1 MVRIF
6 VLLCIINGAL
16 STFNSTRLVL
26 TFANASDALS
36 VSSLPN
42 ITIVKQYG
50 RRIVVDLG
58 RGVELE
64 EDIAIMQ
71 SMIDARVLVEVD
83 HLVHTSMISV
93 GGSADNASSLFWNLQ
108 DSEPYSIHVESMWRK
123 TNSTPDTVVAVL
135 DSGLAS
141 SAFSA
146 FMHLGQG
153 YDFISDPD
161 LALDADGR
169 DSNFTDPGDAGP
181 MCPVPT
187 WHGTRVA
194 SVLAADHSTGMLG
207 VAANCTL
214 LPVRVLGMCGMGYA
228 SDVADAIVWASGGN
242 VDGVPAN
249 PTPAKVVTMSFTGK
263 GRCPSYLQSAI
274 ADAVFLGALP
284 MAASGNDGLNT
295 SNYFPAN
302 CEWVFGIAAS
312 TRSGNLANYSNFGW
326 DIVFAAPGGDE
337 ASPILTLAEM
347 AQDGLGLQFATGT
360 SFSVPQAAGIAMLF
374 AAFYPGVNL
383 RTLLLMN
390 NTECVQGECQIVSAI
405 GKVVNDYHQFVD
417 NITTITAFNNQSNFV
432 LAQENDPQVGTR
444 AGTTS
449 VMTCSSGYITSLN
462 AWAGNR
468 LNAMDAYCTNGNV
481 ISYHGSGGSY
491 VSVSFP
497 AGSSQMTIG
506 YDGDSICSLT
516 IYSDQLTVP
525 LAMIGG
531 TCGSGGSG
539 AYTVA
544 TQTCNYGE
552 KINGFTLTVPSNPDA
567 IYQMGII
574 CNPMPCQGTEISPAY
589 CTCPPGQFVTKS
601 NGAYT
606 CASCYP
612 GTFSGSGAASCSSCG
627 AGTYSGSGATG
638 CNTCSAGTYS
648 GSGAASCTSCGAGT
662 FSGSG
667 AGGCGTCNPGTFSG
681 SNAGGCSTCGSGTYS
696 GSGATTCSPCTSGTF
711 SGSDAGACSL
721 CNAGQYSGAGASSC
735 SVCNAGTYSAQG
747 SGGCYV
753 CGPGTFSGSGASSC
767 TNCPAG
773 TVSLSGGPS
782 CSSCGLGS
790 YSASGAVICTT
801 CGAGTYASASG
812 SPTCAQCSTGTYNVL
827 TGQTVCIQC
836 NIGTYSNVVGAISSS
851 ACVLCPGGKYS
862 VSTGLSSSA
871 SCINCP
877 LGTYSMAS
885 GTACSP
891 CLPGTYAPAVGYSAC
906 RNCSA
911 GSYLQTSGGSSC
923 PLCWSGTY
931 GLFSGASSNS
941 TCANCSIGS
950 YSLSATSSCT
960 ACAVGTFSNVTQSPS
975 CSFCNVSTFASST
988 GFTSCLYCTPGS
1000 YINVMGASFCY
1011 NCSIGFSNAGNASS
1025 CTSCSAGTFAPVVGT
1040 APCKLCLAGKYTNA
1054 TGSSYCLN
1062 CSMGTFALLGQT
1074 NCTLCAAGSFTS
1086 SNGSSVCSGCTTG
1099 TYVNFTGSSAC
1110 KACFPGSF
1118 SVGNQTACTP
1128 CTTGSYSVI
1137 TSASACAVCSSN
1149 TFANASGA
1157 TVCFACGV
1165 NLVSSTGSS
1174 SCNNCPLGTYN
1185 GGASCVNCGAG
1196 KYSAIAG
1203 ASSSSFCSSCLAGTT
1218 TWPTSSGLSACIA
1231 CAAVGQFLPNQA
1243 FYVTNTID
1251 PLVCAWT
1258 CASNYLFQNA
1268 SLAPSTAAY
1277 IANGYTASEAL
1288 QIFGWQTNYCCNP
1301 NTVTSGSYLSGCN
1314 RSSDGILQPC
1324 ALVPNS
1330 NFNSP
1335 PASPSLN
1342 QCSDWNCNTGYYRNG
1357 SVCMKQPTC
1366 KANQTYQR
1374 DASGNLMTFSF
1385 GSYNCTSCSPC
1396 IAGSQVLVPCNGSV
1410 DTQCA
1415 LCSPTT
1421 FSVAGSP
1428 CVGTMPYGSILVLQ
1442 TLTSQPPFQGR
1453 PSVLSDGVTPI
1464 AWDTISAGGGL
1475 LISTYTSCAPI
1486 PASSMYTGG
1495 DNPCQEADTQLATCQ
1510 FPVCN
1515 TQCKPWNGSVGWY
1528 LFNGVC
1534 QACQYDTTCTAQQY
1548 CNIAMC
1554 GPVAAPECMPC
1565 PATVIPNAV
1574 GWINPGKPMPPNVP
1588 PCLPVCRDGFNLTA
1602 NGSAC
1607 VPCASQPANS
1617 KIVTAC
1623 NWTCSFG
1630 YLPAGPML
1638 PNGPSLCVQCATPS
1652 TACAIGSYL
1661 GYATQ
1666 CQACLPCTNTAV
1678 ANTRF
1683 VSSGLSN
1690 GPNTCGTACLTGY
1703 FVNPV
1708 YGLDSFGN
1716 PVECTLCSNNVQCT
1730 AGSSY
1735 FIPCSAY
1742 ADAFCMPCS
1751 ACPIGFKVSSAC
1763 TVTSNT
1769 TCTPCPSAPPNA
1781 QWVSAGCVSWTC
1793 NDGYY
1798 LNRTGACVLCQIPSD
1813 CTNSDSYQLLH
1824 NGCGMC
1830 VPCNA
1835 SLLLPFQCFNGD
1847 GQCGVTYWCG
1857 WTSTTTVPRTTTSA
1871 VPLYYATMVSLIVP
1885 AGVPLTAQ
1893 SLVMCEQCVFVRV
1906 LSINVNNVT
1915 TLCNNATEC
1924 TARRRLLGSTVY
1936 VNVGLV
1942 SSSAVVAVNVTD
1954 LALSYALTSSYLVQ
1968 DAPLLLQNPSKFIV
1982 LFQSNA
1988 TVYVVRTVQEPQGV
2002 LWMYILYAVY
2012 QIMAIGVIVFLVW
2025 RFCWPTSKRQQDGG
2039 GGVWP
2044 QIDKRDLPLRN
2055 P

>member
-6 VLLCIINGAL
+6 VLLCLINGAL

-58 RGVELE
+58 RGVQLE

-71 SMIDARVLVEVD
+71 SMIDAQVLVEVD
-83 HLVHTSMISV
+83 HLVQTSMISV
-93 GGSADNASSLFWNLQ
+93 GGSVNNASSLFWNLQ
-108 DSEPYSIHVESMWRK
+108 NLEPYSIRVAWVWRK

-135 DSGLAS
+135 DSGLAGP
-141 SAFSA
+141 AFGA

-181 MCPVPT
+181 ACPVPT

-194 SVLAADHSTGMLG
+194 SILAADHSTGMLG

-249 PTPAKVVTMSFTGK
+249 PTPAKVVSMSFTGQGK
-263 GRCPSYLQSAI
+263 CPSYLQSAI
-274 ADAVFLGALP
+274 ADAVYLGALP

-295 SNYFPAN
+295 ANYFPAN
-302 CEWVFGIAAS
+302 CQGVLAVAAS
-312 TRSGNLANYSNFGW
+312 SRQGSLEKYSNFGT
-326 DIVFAAPGGDE
+326 DIALAAPGGDNQN
-337 ASPILTLAEM
+337 PITTLAVLDDKLDLEYVV
-347 AQDGLGLQFATGT
+347 GT
-360 SFSVPQAAGIAMLF
+360 SFAVPQVAGVAALAGELSGSVLWHLIVNSTKAFNRSCFLCGAGI
-374 AAFYPGVNL
+374 
-383 RTLLLMN
+383 
-390 NTECVQGECQIVSAI
+390 
-405 GKVVNDYHQFVD
+405 
-417 NITTITAFNNQSNFV
+417 
-432 LAQENDPQVGTR
+432 
-444 AGTTS
+444 
-449 VMTCSSGYITSLN
+449 LN
-462 AWAGNR
+462 AGFVSKNYRMDGVFQGNSSMNVEYIPAGIHNDTVHAADMSFSCQAGYGPVSSYPA
-468 LNAMDAYCTNGNV
+468 LSGSEYMYSCTAPEVICQVSLTVDLYVGNV
-481 ISYHGSGGSY
+481 LFDCCNPFTTAYTQSPWYGIGGLSGTWSYWLYFMFNSPISSFTWTFAGF
-491 VSVSFP
+491 SFP
-497 AGSSQMTIG
+497 
-506 YDGDSICSLT
+506 
-516 IYSDQLTVP
+516 
-525 LAMIGG
+525 
-531 TCGSGGSG
+531 
-539 AYTVA
+539 
-544 TQTCNYGE
+544 
-552 KINGFTLTVPSNPDA
+552 
-567 IYQMGII
+567 
-574 CNPMPCQGTEISPAY
+574 
-589 CTCPPGQFVTKS
+589 
-601 NGAYT
+601 
-606 CASCYP
+606 
-612 GTFSGSGAASCSSCG
+612 SCSSYIVEPQSTMRVPCQAGDFSGASSDGEVYTTSCPSNQYVTGMFGWYGDWLDEVSGACNPICSACPLGYSSPGGSASCTACAGGSVSLSGSATCTTCSAGTYSGSIASSCNTCVPGTWSAAGAIICSVCG
-627 AGTYSGSGATG
+627 AGTYSGSGASS
-638 CNTCSAGTYS
+638 CSSCPSGTYGVS
-648 GSGAASCTSCGAGT
+648 GGMSSCTPCGAGK
-662 FSGSG
+662 
-667 AGGCGTCNPGTFSG
+667 
-681 SNAGGCSTCGSGTYS
+681 YS
-696 GSGATTCSPCTSGTF
+696 GLGAVSCTLCGV
-711 SGSDAGACSL
+711 GSYASVP
-721 CNAGQYSGAGASSC
+721 SSSSC
-735 SVCNAGTYSAQG
+735 VL
-747 SGGCYV
+747 
-753 CGPGTFSGSGASSC
+753 
-767 TNCPAG
+767 CPAG
-773 TVSLSGGPS
+773 T
-782 CSSCGLGS
+782 
-790 YSASGAVICTT
+790 
-801 CGAGTYASASG
+801 
-812 SPTCAQCSTGTYNVL
+812 YNTL
-827 TGQTVCIQC
+827 TGQTSCIQC
-836 NIGTYSNVVGAISSS
+836 NIGTYSNAVGAISSGT
-851 ACVLCPGGKYS
+851 CVLCPGGTYS

-871 SCINCP
+871 QCINCQAGAQSI
-877 LGTYSMAS
+877 LS
-885 GTACSP
+885 GTGCSLCP
-891 CLPGTYAPAVGYSAC
+891 VGTYAPSVGSSAC
-906 RNCSA
+906 KNCSA

-923 PLCWSGTY
+923 VLCSKGTY
-931 GLFSGASSNS
+931 GMFSGASSNS

-950 YSLSATSSCT
+950 YSLSATSSCN
-960 ACAVGTFSNVTQSPS
+960 ACAAGTFSKITQGTS
-975 CSFCNVSTFASST
+975 CSTCNITTYASSP
-988 GFTSCLYCTPGS
+988 GSTSCLSCNPGT
-1000 YINVMGASFCY
+1000 YINITGASFCY
-1011 NCSIGFSNAGNASS
+1011 NCSIGSSNPGNSSS
-1025 CTSCSAGTFAPVVGT
+1025 CTLCSPGTIAPAVGT
-1040 APCKLCLAGKYTNA
+1040 APCAACAAGKYVNS
-1054 TGSSYCLN
+1054 TGSSYCLT
-1062 CSMGTFALLGQT
+1062 CQSGSSALPGQT
-1074 NCTLCAAGSFTS
+1074 NCAVCAAGSFAS
-1086 SNGSSVCSGCTTG
+1086 LNGSSICSGCTPG
-1099 TYVNFTGSSAC
+1099 TYINFTGSSAC
-1110 KACFPGSF
+1110 KACLSGSF
-1118 SVGNQTACTP
+1118 SAGNQTTCTSCALGYYSASASTSACTA
-1128 CTTGSYSVI
+1128 CNSNTFASALGS
-1137 TSASACAVCSSN
+1137 TACSACAVD
-1149 TFANASGA
+1149 F
-1157 TVCFACGV
+1157 
-1165 NLVSSTGSS
+1165 VSSTGSS
-1174 SCNNCPLGTYN
+1174 VCNNCPVGTYD
-1185 GGASCVNCGAG
+1185 GGTSCVNCNAG
-1196 KYSAIAG
+1196 KYNAISG
-1203 ASSSSFCSSCLAGTT
+1203 ASSSSFCTSCLAGTT

-1231 CAAVGQFLPNQA
+1231 CTAVGQLLPNQA

-1268 SLAPSTAAY
+1268 SLAPSTASY
-1277 IANGYTASEAL
+1277 IANGYTTSEAL

-1330 NFNSP
+1330 NFNTP
-1335 PASPSLN
+1335 PSSPSLN

-1574 GWINPGKPMPPNVP
+1574 GWINPGKPMPPNGP

-1607 VPCASQPANS
+1607 MPCASQPVNS

-1716 PVECTLCSNNVQCT
+1716 PVECTPCSRNVQCT

-1824 NGCGMC
+1824 SGCGMC

-1871 VPLYYATMVSLIVP
+1871 VLLYYATMVSLIVP

-2044 QIDKRDLPLRN
+2044 QIDKRDLPPRN